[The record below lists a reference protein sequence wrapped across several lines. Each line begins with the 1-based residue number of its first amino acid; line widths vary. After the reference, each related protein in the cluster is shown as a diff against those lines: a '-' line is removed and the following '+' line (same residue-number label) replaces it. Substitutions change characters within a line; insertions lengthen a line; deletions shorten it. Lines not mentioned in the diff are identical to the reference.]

1 MMDIFESLVALVA
14 SNRSGRGPARLCSPS
29 VMSSALE
36 VLTKARRVAVV
47 TGFFIPSAGVPETDG
62 PGGSAA
68 LARAVDLSGREVS
81 LWTDES
87 CLSVVTSASRTIDG
101 VAPRAASSGSDIL
114 SWEPDLI
121 VYLERLGRAADGGYY
136 NMRGQDVSSTVVP
149 LDDAVLKKPEGVS
162 VIGVGDGGNEAGMG
176 NFRRELGELMP
187 SYGRF
192 LSVVESDAPLPVDV
206 SDWGGYA
213 LAGALSLS
221 CGEWCG
227 VDPDE
232 VISMI
237 EAEVAAGAV
246 DGVTLKGDPSVD
258 GFSLDIQRSVAASIR
273 DIVESQLV
281 SPVP

>member
-1 MMDIFESLVALVA
+1 MMDIFESLIALVA

-36 VLTKARRVAVV
+36 VLTRARRVAVV
-47 TGFFIPSAGVPETDG
+47 TGFFVPSAGFPETDG

-68 LARAVDLSGREVS
+68 LARAVDLSGREAS
-81 LWTDES
+81 LWTDER
-87 CLSVVTSASRTIDG
+87 CFSVVASASRAIDG
-101 VAPRAASSGSDIL
+101 VVPRAASEGSDIL
-114 SWEPDLI
+114 SWKPDLI

-136 NMRGQDVSSTVVP
+136 NMRGQDVSSMVVS
-149 LDDAVLKKPEGVS
+149 LDDAVLTKREEVD
-162 VIGVGDGGNEAGMG
+162 VIGIGDGGNEAGMG
-176 NFRRELGELMP
+176 NLRRELGKLMP
-187 SYGRF
+187 SFSRF

-232 VISMI
+232 VASMV

-246 DGVTLKGDPSVD
+246 DGVTLKGEPSVD
-258 GFSLDIQRSVAASIR
+258 GFPLEIQRSVAAGVR
-273 DIVESQLV
+273 DIVESQLL

>member
-1 MMDIFESLVALVA
+1 
-14 SNRSGRGPARLCSPS
+14 
-29 VMSSALE
+29 MSSALE
-36 VLTKARRVAVV
+36 VLTRARRVAVV
-47 TGFFIPSAGVPETDG
+47 TGFFIPSAGFPETDG

-68 LARAVDLSGREVS
+68 LARAVDLSGRESS
-81 LWTDES
+81 LWTDTR
-87 CLSVVTSASRTIDG
+87 CLSVVASASRAIDG
-101 VAPRAASSGSDIL
+101 VVPRAASSGSDIL
-114 SWEPDLI
+114 SWKPDLI

-136 NMRGQDVSSTVVP
+136 NMRGQDVSSTVVS

-176 NFRRELGELMP
+176 NLRRELGELMP

-192 LSVVESDAPLPVDV
+192 LSVVESDVPLPVDV

-237 EAEVAAGAV
+237 KAEVAAGAV
-246 DGVTLKGDPSVD
+246 DGVTLKREPSVD
-258 GFSLDIQRSVAASIR
+258 GFPLEIQRSVAAGVR
-273 DIVESQLV
+273 DIVESQLL

>member
-1 MMDIFESLVALVA
+1 MGIFESLVGLVA

-29 VMSSALE
+29 LMSSVLKI
-36 VLTKARRVAVV
+36 LTKARRVAVV

-68 LARAVDLSGREVS
+68 LARAVDLSGRESS
-81 LWTDES
+81 LWTDER
-87 CLSVVTSASRTIDG
+87 CLSVVASASRAIDG
-101 VAPRAASSGSDIL
+101 VAPRTASNGSDIL
-114 SWEPDLI
+114 SWKPDLL

-136 NMRGQDVSSTVVP
+136 NMRGQDVSSTAVP
-149 LDDAVLKKPEGVS
+149 LDDAVLTKPEGVV

-176 NFRRELGELMP
+176 NLRRELGKLTP

-192 LSVVESDAPLPVDV
+192 LSVVDSDAPLPVDV

-227 VDPDE
+227 VNPDE
-232 VISMI
+232 VVSMI
-237 EAEVAAGAV
+237 KAEVAAGAV
-246 DGVTLKGDPSVD
+246 DGVTLKGEPSVD
-258 GFSLDIQRSVAASIR
+258 GFPLEIQRSVAAGIR
-273 DIVESQLV
+273 DVVESQLC